1 MPIMPTFT
9 FSLGE
14 PFAKRSFATKNGAA
28 AAAAKVVLFIKLLL
42 SIFESFIS
50 TILKIIP
57 CRKMRQPNPPRGN
70 AGANGKKFFRFARIV
85 KQF

>member
-14 PFAKRSFATKNGAA
+14 PFAKRSFATKNGARQPPQ
-28 AAAAKVVLFIKLLL
+28 KSSYFIKLLL

-50 TILKIIP
+50 AILKIIT